1 MGLVLSHQNVED
13 MPDDLVA
20 AAFGNIGTFV
30 AFRVGSTYA
39 SKLSYNFGG
48 EIEGTNFIKTPL
60 FKTYTKIEPDVFT
73 MDTLLPPDIDKGQPE
88 SIIERSSDEL
98 ARKSEPMTTSKP
110 TYYHPEPEVETDLM
124 RYRAIQYATRS
135 STSCASM
142 PDP

>member
-1 MGLVLSHQNVED
+1 
-13 MPDDLVA
+13 
-20 AAFGNIGTFV
+20 
-30 AFRVGSTYA
+30 
-39 SKLSYNFGG
+39 
-48 EIEGTNFIKTPL
+48 
-60 FKTYTKIEPDVFT
+60 

-110 TYYHPEPEVETDLM
+110 TYYHPEPEVETGLM
-124 RYRAIQYATRS
+124 RYRAIQYATHS